1 MRERA
6 RQWIN
11 RSNREE
17 AMARVLSRN
26 DFAEGAVLH
35 AHRAASAA
43 LIAVFAENGWAWTSE
58 RCEDLCHMLEAHDIT
73 PHRDIFAAS
82 QQLDAA
88 SGDED
93 LLAPRLAGA
102 PLPPD
107 RATASLDCVKRIRA
121 FVVTVLGRG

>member
-26 DFAEGAVLH
+26 EFPEGAVLH

-58 RCEDLCHMLEAHDIT
+58 RCEDLCHMLEAHDTT
-73 PHRDIFAAS
+73 PHSDIFNAS
-82 QQLDAA
+82 QGLDAA
-88 SGDED
+88 GADQN
-93 LLAPRLAGA
+93 LLATRSAGD
-102 PLPPD
+102 PPD
-107 RATASLDCVKRIRA
+107 ADTATACLDCVKRVRS